1 MLKLKKFFFYKKKK
15 CLVSLYFAFSDYKLH
30 ETGFFSL
37 QKIIV

>member
-1 MLKLKKFFFYKKKK
+1 MLKLKKFFFYKKR